1 MSEEVNNETVID
13 LRQLFVLLKKNYLGI
28 ILWGVFG
35 VIIAL
40 LVSFIFMTPQYSSSI
55 DLLVN
60 QKVDNEGLQYNVQQA
75 DLQAIN
81 TYKDVIQKPVI
92 LEPVVKQ
99 LRQKDNYSGSVASLE
114 KLVTISNETNSQ
126 VLTVTVTDTNAY
138 TAADLANTIG
148 KVFSQK
154 IKKMMKVDN
163 VTVVTKATADTTPVS
178 PNKKLNILI
187 GLVVGLLVGVAIV
200 VIKDLLDT
208 TVRDEKFLTEE
219 LGLTSLGAISHIQ
232 SKRYRRVVNVITIG
246 DNVDGDRLSRRR
258 V

>member
-13 LRQLFVLLKKNYLGI
+13 LRRLFVLLKKNYLGI
-28 ILWGVFG
+28 ISWGIVGAIVAF
-35 VIIAL
+35 I
-40 LVSFIFMTPQYSSSI
+40 VSFIFMTPQYSASI

-60 QKVDNEGLQYNVQQA
+60 QKASNESLQYNVQQA

-92 LEPVVKQ
+92 LEPVVKE
-99 LRQKDNYSGSVASLE
+99 LRQKDNYSGSVKSLE
-114 KLVTISNETNSQ
+114 KLVSITNETNSQ

-138 TAADLANTIG
+138 TAADLANSIG

-163 VTVVTKATADTTPVS
+163 VSIVTKATANTTPVS
-178 PNKKLNILI
+178 PNKKLNLLI
-187 GLVVGLLVGVAIV
+187 GVVVGLLIGVAIV

-208 TVRDEKFLTEE
+208 TVREEKFLTEE

-232 SKRYRRVVNVITIG
+232 GRKYRRIVNVTIG
-246 DNVDGDRLSRRR
+246 GNVDSEKLSRRR

>member
-13 LRQLFVLLKKNYLGI
+13 LRQLFVLLKKNYLRI
-28 ILWGVFG
+28 ILWGILGAIVA
-35 VIIAL
+35 VV
-40 LVSFIFMTPQYSSSI
+40 VSFIFMTPKYSASI

-60 QKVDNEGLQYNVQQA
+60 QKADNESLQYNVQQA

-92 LEPVVKQ
+92 LAPVVKE
-99 LRQKDNYSGSVASLE
+99 LRQKDNYAGSVESLE
-114 KLVTISNETNSQ
+114 KLVAISNETNSQ
-126 VLTVTVTDTNAY
+126 VVTVTVTDTNAY

-163 VTVVTKATADTTPVS
+163 VTVVTKATADTDPVS
-178 PNKKLNILI
+178 PNKKLNLLI
-187 GLVVGLLVGVAIV
+187 GIVVGLLIGVAIV

-208 TVRDEKFLTEE
+208 TVRDEKFLVEE

-232 SKRYRRVVNVITIG
+232 SKKYRRVVNVVIG
-246 DNVDGDRLSRRR
+246 GNVDGEKLSRRR

>member
-13 LRQLFVLLKKNYLGI
+13 LRRLFVLLKKNYLGI
-28 ILWGVFG
+28 ILWGMVG
-35 VIIAL
+35 AIAAFI
-40 LVSFIFMTPQYSSSI
+40 VSFIFMTPQYSASI

-60 QKVDNEGLQYNVQQA
+60 QKADNESLQYNVQQA

-92 LEPVVKQ
+92 LEPVVKE
-99 LRQKDNYSGSVASLE
+99 LRQKDNYSGSVKSLE
-114 KLVTISNETNSQ
+114 KLVSITNETNSQ

-138 TAADLANTIG
+138 TAADLANSIG

-163 VTVVTKATADTTPVS
+163 VTIVTEATANTTPVS
-178 PNKKLNILI
+178 PNKKLNLLI
-187 GLVVGLLVGVAIV
+187 GVVVGLLIGVAIV

-232 SKRYRRVVNVITIG
+232 GRKYRRVVNVTIG
-246 DNVDGDRLSRRR
+246 GNVDSEKLSRRR

>member
-13 LRQLFVLLKKNYLGI
+13 LRQLFVLLKKNYLRI
-28 ILWGVFG
+28 ILWGVLG
-35 VIIAL
+35 ALVAVI
-40 LVSFIFMTPQYSSSI
+40 VSFIFMTPKYSASI

-60 QKVDNEGLQYNVQQA
+60 QKADNESLQYNVQQA

-92 LEPVVKQ
+92 LAPVVKE
-99 LRQKDNYSGSVASLE
+99 LRQKDNYSGSVESLE
-114 KLVTISNETNSQ
+114 KLVAISNETNSQ
-126 VLTVTVTDTNAY
+126 VVTVTVTDTNAY

-163 VTVVTKATADTTPVS
+163 VTVVTKATADTDPVS
-178 PNKKLNILI
+178 PNKKLNLLI
-187 GLVVGLLVGVAIV
+187 GIVVGLLIGVAIV

-208 TVRDEKFLTEE
+208 TVRDEKFLVEE

-232 SKRYRRVVNVITIG
+232 SKKYRRVVNVVIG
-246 DNVDGDRLSRRR
+246 GNVDGEKLSRRR

>member
-13 LRQLFVLLKKNYLGI
+13 LRQLFVLLKKNYLRI
-28 ILWGVFG
+28 ILWGILGAIVA
-35 VIIAL
+35 VV
-40 LVSFIFMTPQYSSSI
+40 VSFIFMTPKYSASI

-60 QKVDNEGLQYNVQQA
+60 QKASNQSLQYNVQQA

-92 LEPVVKQ
+92 LAPVVKE
-99 LRQKDNYSGSVASLE
+99 LRQKDNYSGSVESLE
-114 KLVTISNETNSQ
+114 KVVTISNETNSQ
-126 VLTVTVTDTNAY
+126 VVTVTVTDTNAY

-163 VTVVTKATADTTPVS
+163 VTVVTKATADTDPVS
-178 PNKKLNILI
+178 PNKKLNLLI
-187 GLVVGLLVGVAIV
+187 GIVVGLLIGIAIV

-208 TVRDEKFLTEE
+208 TVRDEKFLVEE

-232 SKRYRRVVNVITIG
+232 SKKYRRVVNVVIG
-246 DNVDGDRLSRRR
+246 GNVDGEKLSRRR

>member
-13 LRQLFVLLKKNYLGI
+13 LRRLFVLLKKNYLGI
-28 ILWGVFG
+28 ILWG
-35 VIIAL
+35 IIGAIVAFI
-40 LVSFIFMTPQYSSSI
+40 VSFIFMTPQYSASI

-60 QKVDNEGLQYNVQQA
+60 QKADNESLQYNVQQA

-92 LEPVVKQ
+92 LEPVVKE
-99 LRQKDNYSGSVASLE
+99 LRQKDNYSGSVKSLE
-114 KLVTISNETNSQ
+114 KLVSITNETSSQ

-138 TAADLANTIG
+138 TAADLANSIG

-163 VTVVTKATADTTPVS
+163 VSIVTKATANTTPVS
-178 PNKKLNILI
+178 PNKKLNLLI
-187 GLVVGLLVGVAIV
+187 GIVVGLLIGVAIV

-232 SKRYRRVVNVITIG
+232 GRKYRRVVNVTIG
-246 DNVDGDRLSRRR
+246 GNVDSEKLSRRR

>member
-1 MSEEVNNETVID
+1 MSEEVNNETMID
-13 LRQLFVLLKKNYLGI
+13 IRRLFVLLKKNYLRI
-28 ILWGVFG
+28 ILWGILGAIV
-35 VIIAL
+35 AL
-40 LVSFIFMTPQYSSSI
+40 IVSFILMTPKYSASI

-60 QKVDNEGLQYNVQQA
+60 QKANNESLQYNVQQA

-81 TYKDVIQKPVI
+81 TYEDVIKKPVI
-92 LEPVVKQ
+92 LEPVVKE
-99 LRQKDNYSGSVASLE
+99 LRQKDNYSGSVKSLE
-114 KLVTISNETNSQ
+114 KLVSITNETSSQ

-138 TAADLANTIG
+138 TAADLANSIG

-163 VTVVTKATADTTPVS
+163 VTIVTKATANTTPIS
-178 PNKKLNILI
+178 PNKKLNFLI
-187 GLVVGLLVGVAIV
+187 GVFVGLLIGIAIV

-232 SKRYRRVVNVITIG
+232 GKKYRRVVNVTVG
-246 DNVDGDRLSRRR
+246 GNVDVEKLSRRR

>member
-13 LRQLFVLLKKNYLGI
+13 LRRLFVLLKKNYLGI
-28 ILWGVFG
+28 VLWGVLG
-35 VIIAL
+35 AIVAV
-40 LVSFIFMTPQYSSSI
+40 LVSFILMTPKYSASI

-60 QKVDNEGLQYNVQQA
+60 QKASNQSLQYNVQQA

-92 LEPVVKQ
+92 LGPVVKE
-99 LRQKDNYSGSVASLE
+99 LRQKDNYAGSVESLE
-114 KLVTISNETNSQ
+114 KLVSITNETNSQ
-126 VLTVTVTDTNAY
+126 VLTVTVTDSNAY
-138 TAADLANTIG
+138 TAADLANSIG
-148 KVFSQK
+148 RVFSQK

-163 VTVVTKATADTTPVS
+163 VTIVTKATANTTPVS

-187 GLVVGLLVGVAIV
+187 GLVVGLLIGIAII

-208 TVRDEKFLTEE
+208 TVRDDKFLTEE

-232 SKRYRRVVNVITIG
+232 GKKYRRVVNVTVG
-246 DNVDGDRLSRRR
+246 GNVDAEKLSRRR

>member
-1 MSEEVNNETVID
+1 MSEEANNETVID
-13 LRQLFVLLKKNYLGI
+13 LRRLFVLLKKNYLGI
-28 ILWGVFG
+28 ILWGVLG
-35 VIIAL
+35 AIVAM
-40 LVSFIFMTPQYSSSI
+40 LVSFILMTPKYSASI

-60 QKVDNEGLQYNVQQA
+60 QKASNQSLQYNVQQA

-92 LEPVVKQ
+92 LAPVVKE
-99 LRQKDNYSGSVASLE
+99 LRQKDNYSGSVESLE
-114 KLVTISNETNSQ
+114 KLVAISNETNSQ
-126 VLTVTVTDTNAY
+126 VVTVTVTDTNAY

-163 VTVVTKATADTTPVS
+163 VTVVTKATADTDPVS
-178 PNKKLNILI
+178 PNKKLNLLI
-187 GLVVGLLVGVAIV
+187 GIVVGLLIGVAIV

-208 TVRDEKFLTEE
+208 TVRDEKFLVEE

-232 SKRYRRVVNVITIG
+232 SKKYRRVVNVVIG
-246 DNVDGDRLSRRR
+246 GNVDGEKLSRRR

>member
-28 ILWGVFG
+28 ILWGVLG

-40 LVSFIFMTPQYSSSI
+40 VISFIFMTPQYSSSI

-60 QKVDNEGLQYNVQQA
+60 QKADNEGLQYNVQQA

-154 IKKMMKVDN
+154 IKKMMKIDN
-163 VTVVTKATADTTPVS
+163 VTVVTKAIADITPVS
-178 PNKKLNILI
+178 PNKKLDILV
-187 GLVVGLLVGVAIV
+187 GLIVGLLIGVIIV

-219 LGLTSLGAISHIQ
+219 LGLTSLGAIGHIQ
-232 SKRYRRVVNVITIG
+232 TKNYLRVVGVKIG
-246 DNVDGDRLSRRR
+246 GNVDEEKLSRRR

>member
-13 LRQLFVLLKKNYLGI
+13 LRRLFVLLKKNYLGI
-28 ILWGVFG
+28 ILWGVVAAIVAF
-35 VIIAL
+35 I
-40 LVSFIFMTPQYSSSI
+40 VSFIFMTPQYSASI

-60 QKVDNEGLQYNVQQA
+60 QKASNESLQYNVQQA

-81 TYKDVIQKPVI
+81 TYEDVIKKPVI
-92 LEPVVKQ
+92 LEPVVKE

-114 KLVTISNETNSQ
+114 KLVSISNATNSQ

-138 TAADLANTIG
+138 TAADLANSIG

-163 VTVVTKATADTTPVS
+163 VTIVTKATANTTPVS
-178 PNKKLNILI
+178 PNKKLNLLI
-187 GLVVGLLVGVAIV
+187 GVIVGLLIGVAIV

-232 SKRYRRVVNVITIG
+232 GRKYRRVVNVTIG
-246 DNVDGDRLSRRR
+246 GNVDSEKLSRRR

>member
-13 LRQLFVLLKKNYLGI
+13 LRQLFVLLKKNYLRI
-28 ILWGVFG
+28 ILWGVLG
-35 VIIAL
+35 ALVAVI
-40 LVSFIFMTPQYSSSI
+40 VSFIFMTPKYSASI

-60 QKVDNEGLQYNVQQA
+60 QKASNQSLQYNVQQA

-92 LEPVVKQ
+92 LAPVVKE
-99 LRQKDNYSGSVASLE
+99 LRQKDNYAGSVESLE
-114 KLVTISNETNSQ
+114 KLVAISNETNSQ
-126 VLTVTVTDTNAY
+126 VVTVTVTDTNAY

-163 VTVVTKATADTTPVS
+163 VTVVTKATADTDPVS
-178 PNKKLNILI
+178 PNKKLNLLI
-187 GLVVGLLVGVAIV
+187 GIVVGLLIGVAIV

-208 TVRDEKFLTEE
+208 TVRDEKFLVEE

-232 SKRYRRVVNVITIG
+232 SKKYRRVVNVVIG
-246 DNVDGDRLSRRR
+246 GNVDGEKLSRRR

>member
-13 LRQLFVLLKKNYLGI
+13 LRRLFVLLKKNYLGI
-28 ILWGVFG
+28 ILWGIVGAIVAF
-35 VIIAL
+35 I
-40 LVSFIFMTPQYSSSI
+40 VSFIFMTPQYSASI

-60 QKVDNEGLQYNVQQA
+60 QKADNESLQYNVQQA

-81 TYKDVIQKPVI
+81 TYKDVIQRPVI
-92 LEPVVKQ
+92 LKPVVKE
-99 LRQKDNYSGSVASLE
+99 LRQKDNYSGSVSSLA
-114 KLVTISNETNSQ
+114 KSVTISNETNSQ

-138 TAADLANTIG
+138 TAADLANSIG

-163 VTVVTKATADTTPVS
+163 VTIVTEATANTTPVS
-178 PNKKLNILI
+178 PNKKLNLLI
-187 GLVVGLLVGVAIV
+187 GVVVGLLIGVAIV

-219 LGLTSLGAISHIQ
+219 IGLTSLGAISHIQ
-232 SKRYRRVVNVITIG
+232 GRKYRRVVNVTIG
-246 DNVDGDRLSRRR
+246 SNVDSEKLSRRR

>member
-1 MSEEVNNETVID
+1 MSEEINNETMID
-13 LRQLFVLLKKNYLGI
+13 LRRFFVLLKKNYLGI
-28 ILWGVFG
+28 MSWGILGAVLA
-35 VIIAL
+35 V
-40 LVSFIFMTPQYSSSI
+40 LVSFILMTPKYSASI

-60 QKVDNEGLQYNVQQA
+60 QKASNQGLQYNVQQA

-92 LEPVVKQ
+92 LEPVVKE
-99 LRQKDNYSGSVASLE
+99 LRQKDNYSGSVGSLAGV
-114 KLVTISNETNSQ
+114 VTISNETDSQ

-138 TAADLANTIG
+138 TAADLANSIG

-163 VTVVTKATADTTPVS
+163 VTVVTKATANTTPVS
-178 PNKKLNILI
+178 PNKKLNFLI
-187 GLVVGLLVGVAIV
+187 GIVFGLLIGVAIV

-208 TVRDEKFLTEE
+208 TVRDDKFLTEE
-219 LGLTSLGAISHIQ
+219 LELTSLGAISHIQ
-232 SKRYRRVVNVITIG
+232 GKKYRRVVNVTVG
-246 DNVDGDRLSRRR
+246 GNVDVEKLSRRR

>member
-13 LRQLFVLLKKNYLGI
+13 LRQLFVLLKKNYLRI
-28 ILWGVFG
+28 ILWGVLG
-35 VIIAL
+35 ALVAVI
-40 LVSFIFMTPQYSSSI
+40 VSFIFMTPKYSASI

-60 QKVDNEGLQYNVQQA
+60 QKASNQSLQYNVQQE

-92 LEPVVKQ
+92 LAPVVKE
-99 LRQKDNYSGSVASLE
+99 LRQKDNYAGSVESLE
-114 KLVTISNETNSQ
+114 KLVAISNETNSQ
-126 VLTVTVTDTNAY
+126 VVTVTVTDTNAY

-163 VTVVTKATADTTPVS
+163 VTVVTKATADTDPVS
-178 PNKKLNILI
+178 PNKKLNLLI
-187 GLVVGLLVGVAIV
+187 GIVVGLLIGVAIV

-208 TVRDEKFLTEE
+208 TVRDEKFLVEE

-232 SKRYRRVVNVITIG
+232 SKKYRRVVNVVIG
-246 DNVDGDRLSRRR
+246 GNVDGEKLSRRR

>member
-13 LRQLFVLLKKNYLGI
+13 LRQLFVLLKKNYLRI
-28 ILWGVFG
+28 ILWGILGAIVA
-35 VIIAL
+35 VI
-40 LVSFIFMTPQYSSSI
+40 VSFVFMTPKYSASI

-60 QKVDNEGLQYNVQQA
+60 QKADNESLQYNVQQA

-92 LEPVVKQ
+92 LAPVVKE
-99 LRQKDNYSGSVASLE
+99 LRQKDNYSGSVESLE
-114 KLVTISNETNSQ
+114 KVVTISNETNSQ
-126 VLTVTVTDTNAY
+126 VVTVTVTDTNAY

-163 VTVVTKATADTTPVS
+163 VTVVTKATANTTPVS
-178 PNKKLNILI
+178 PNKKLNLLI
-187 GLVVGLLVGVAIV
+187 GIVVGLLIGIAIV

-208 TVRDEKFLTEE
+208 TVRDEKFLVEE

-232 SKRYRRVVNVITIG
+232 SKKYRRVVNVVIG
-246 DNVDGDRLSRRR
+246 GNVDGEKLSRRR

>member
-13 LRQLFVLLKKNYLGI
+13 LRRLFVLLKKNYLGI
-28 ILWGVFG
+28 ILWG
-35 VIIAL
+35 IIGAIVAFI
-40 LVSFIFMTPQYSSSI
+40 VSFIFMTPQYSASI

-60 QKVDNEGLQYNVQQA
+60 QKADNESLQYNVQQA

-81 TYKDVIQKPVI
+81 TYEDVIKKPVI
-92 LEPVVKQ
+92 LEPVVKE

-114 KLVTISNETNSQ
+114 KLVSISNATNSQ

-138 TAADLANTIG
+138 TAADLANSIG

-163 VTVVTKATADTTPVS
+163 VTIVTKATANTTPVS
-178 PNKKLNILI
+178 PNKKLNLLI
-187 GLVVGLLVGVAIV
+187 GVIVGLLIGVAIV

-232 SKRYRRVVNVITIG
+232 GRKYRRVVNVTIG
-246 DNVDGDRLSRRR
+246 GNVDSEKLSRRR